1 MKYDKTKKKGGNR
14 WNRGRDKLK
23 QGKKNK
29 RDMQREI
36 DELKKELRR
45 TR

>member
-29 RDMQREI
+29 IKIIVNAWSHWGQ
-36 DELKKELRR
+36 
-45 TR
+45 